1 MTEVQEIILN
11 QYFPEYG
18 DYKSILESYSD
29 YELNL
34 IVDNL
39 PESIDDIPESINKEV
54 QWDVL
59 NALCSTFVDNWDEF
73 YNQEEGMIMDF
84 CWNNDSIIS
93 YNDSNR
99 SYEISKDGVIE
110 LCKDLISESE
120 KEYTI
125 NEEAD
130 LSETIMWLN
139 KNFSIKFCEV

>member
-1 MTEVQEIILN
+1 MTEVQEIVLN
-11 QYFPEYG
+11 NYLPEYE
-18 DYKSILESYSD
+18 DYKIVIESYSD
-29 YELNL
+29 YELDL

-39 PESIDDIPESINKEV
+39 PDSIYDIPESISKEI
-54 QWDVL
+54 QWDIIS
-59 NALCSTFVDNWDEF
+59 ALCGTFVEDWDEF
-73 YNQEEGMIMDF
+73 YNQEEGMIMDS
-84 CWNNDSIIS
+84 CWNTDSIIS

-130 LSETIMWLN
+130 FSETIKYLN
-139 KNFSIKFCEV
+139 KDYPFKFCEV